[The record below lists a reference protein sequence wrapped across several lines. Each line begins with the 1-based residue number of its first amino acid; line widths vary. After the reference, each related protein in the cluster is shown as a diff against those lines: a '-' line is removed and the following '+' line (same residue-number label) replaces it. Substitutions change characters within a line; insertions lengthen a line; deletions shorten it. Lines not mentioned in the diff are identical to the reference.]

1 MIEFYQTY
9 KEELIPILQTF
20 PGNRKGGTLT
30 SLFYEASI
38 TFIQKPNK
46 DATKK
51 EIKTRIFSEHRDKD
65 SQ

>member
-51 EIKTRIFSEHRDKD
+51 RIID
-65 SQ
+65 QYL